1 VVSDFDWDR
10 EGKRIVFQVA
20 PQLGKKNPP
29 QLWMATFP

>member
-20 PQLGKKNPP
+20 VIDGSRHPEIWIVEVP
-29 QLWMATFP
+29 